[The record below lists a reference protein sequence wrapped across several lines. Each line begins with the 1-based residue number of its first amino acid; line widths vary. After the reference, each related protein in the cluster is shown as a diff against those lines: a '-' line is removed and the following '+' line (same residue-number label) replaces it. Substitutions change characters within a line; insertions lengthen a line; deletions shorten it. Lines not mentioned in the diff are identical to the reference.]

1 MTQHLEE
8 LVNRQVKQWEKAQ
21 AGPPL
26 GEDTIRR
33 GLHKPMICI
42 SREYG
47 GRGAAVG
54 RLVAEKLNFD
64 FFSRELVEEVA
75 KHAHM
80 RKQIV
85 ESLDEK
91 TRNLMFEWVVQ
102 QFGNESFTNTEY
114 LRHLSHVVRTLSKY
128 GRGVLVGRGAQ
139 FILSSASTLRIRTI
153 ASLDIRIDRIAK
165 REGTSRSE
173 ARAEVLKTD
182 AEREGFCRQHF
193 NLDIA
198 DAKNYDLVL
207 NTGTIA
213 EEACAQI
220 IVDQFQARF
229 SG

>member
-1 MTQHLEE
+1 MTQHLED
-8 LVNRQVKQWEKAQ
+8 LVSRQIKQWEKSRTER
-21 AGPPL
+21 PL

-33 GLHKPMICI
+33 GHHKPMICI

-47 GRGAAVG
+47 GRGAVVG
-54 RLVAEKLNFD
+54 RKVAEILRFD

-75 KHAHM
+75 KHSHI

-114 LRHLSHVVRTLSKY
+114 LRHLSHVVRTLGKF

-139 FILSSASTLRIRTI
+139 FILSPASTLRIRTI
-153 ASLDIRIDRIAK
+153 ASLDIRIDRIAE
-165 REGTSRSE
+165 REEVSRSN
-173 ARAEVLKTD
+173 ARAIVLRVD

-193 NLDIA
+193 NLDITET
-198 DAKNYDLVL
+198 KNYDLVL
-207 NTGTIA
+207 NTGTIS
-213 EEACAQI
+213 EESCAKI
-220 IVDQFQARF
+220 IVDAFRARF
-229 SG
+229 PG